1 MKLGIM
7 QPYFFPYIGYF
18 SLIANTDH
26 FVFFDTAQYE
36 TRSWMNRNRIINLN
50 GGFTYIT
57 LALKKA
63 PQKTPIN
70 GMWLADSNCWAEK
83 LLAQLT
89 IYKKR
94 APHYDAVI
102 DLIRALGTDGYTM
115 LSELNIRSTA
125 RVCDYLE
132 IPLEY
137 EVFSQMHL
145 PIYSVDAPDEW
156 ALQITKVMGYDTYIN
171 PPGGMEFFNRKKYED
186 AGITLQFL
194 QAELTPYVQK
204 LGYFEGGLSILDV
217 MMFCSPAEIRNML
230 NEFVIL

>member
-26 FVFFDTAQYE
+26 FVFFDTAQYK

-57 LALKKA
+57 VDLKKA
-63 PQKTPIN
+63 PQKTPIKD
-70 GMWLADSNCWAEK
+70 MCLADPSCWANK

-94 APHYDAVI
+94 APYYDVVVN
-102 DLIRALGTDGYTM
+102 LIQSLGTDGYTM

-125 RVCDYLE
+125 RVCDYLG

-137 EVFSQMHL
+137 EVFSQMRL
-145 PIYSVDAPDEW
+145 PIYSVDAPDKW
-156 ALQITKVMGYDTYIN
+156 ALQITKEMGYDTYIN
-171 PPGGMEFFNRKKYED
+171 PPGGMEFFDRKKYAD
-186 AGITLQFL
+186 AGIGLQFL
-194 QAELTPYVQK
+194 QAELKPYVQK
-204 LGYFEGGLSILDV
+204 LGYFESGLSILDV
-217 MMFCSPAEIRNML
+217 MMFCKPEEIREML
-230 NEFVIL
+230 KDYTIF